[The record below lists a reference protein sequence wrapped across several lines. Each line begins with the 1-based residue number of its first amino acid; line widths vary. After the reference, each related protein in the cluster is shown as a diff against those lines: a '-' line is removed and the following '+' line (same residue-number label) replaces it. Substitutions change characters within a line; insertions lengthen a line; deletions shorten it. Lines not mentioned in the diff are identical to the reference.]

1 MYAALKP
8 TITKQYAKGEE
19 RQASHILITADAQA
33 SAEQKQAA
41 RAKAEQLLRQVK
53 QNPASFADLAKKNS
67 QDPGSAAK
75 GGDLGSFPRGAMVKP
90 FDDAAFNM
98 KVGEISGLVE
108 SQFGYHIIKVT
119 GEKKHAFDE
128 SRKQVELD
136 LKRQKAGKKF
146 AELAEQLNNQV
157 FEQGDNLKPAA
168 DALKLPVQT
177 SGWISRTGSEN
188 KLLNSPKLLQ
198 AIFAEEAVKNKR
210 NTEVID
216 VGSNM
221 LVAAHVVEYKAAA
234 VRPLEEVRAD
244 IVKLLTRQQAA
255 ALAAKQGRE
264 TLIKLKQGAGEVV
277 AWSAPKLIS
286 RDNAQGTQGFTG
298 PAIGEIFRADGA
310 KLPAYVGYEN
320 PQGGFVLVKIT
331 RILDGDAFDAAKR
344 KAAADELRQLVA
356 QEELNAYVASLKLK
370 ADVKVQQDRLDKKPQ
385 Q

>member
-1 MYAALKP
+1 
-8 TITKQYAKGEE
+8 
-19 RQASHILITADAQA
+19 
-33 SAEQKQAA
+33 
-41 RAKAEQLLRQVK
+41 
-53 QNPASFADLAKKNS
+53 
-67 QDPGSAAK
+67 
-75 GGDLGSFPRGAMVKP
+75 MVKP
-90 FDDAAFNM
+90 FDDAVFQM

-108 SQFGYHIIKVT
+108 SQFGFHIIKLT
-119 GEKKHAFDE
+119 GEKRHAFDE

-146 AELAEQLNNQV
+146 ADLAEQLNNQV
-157 FEQGDNLKPAA
+157 FEQGESLKPAA

-177 SGWISRTGSEN
+177 SGWISRTGAEN

-198 AIFAEEAVKNKR
+198 AIFADEAVKNKR

-216 VGSNM
+216 VGSNT
-221 LVAAHVVEYKAAA
+221 LVAAHVIEYKAAA
-234 VRPLEEVRAD
+234 VKPLEEVRAD

-264 TLIKLKQGAGEVV
+264 LLVKLRQATGEAV

-286 RDNAQGTQGFTG
+286 RENAQSTQGFAG

-331 RILDGDAFDAAKR
+331 RIVDSDAFDAAKR

-370 ADVKVQQDRLDKKPQ
+370 ADVKVEQDRLEKKPQ
-385 Q
+385 